1 MMNLKAEDKKWVDSM
16 WERLESK
23 LITTAT
29 NKTIIE
35 MVPYSTKNGMYHPA
49 AGEGITWW
57 TNGFFGGMM
66 WLMYKMTGK
75 EEYKAC
81 AVNQEL
87 IMDRAMRK
95 YDGLHHDVGF
105 QWNLMSKPHYEFE
118 GNKESRVRTLYAA
131 NMLAA
136 RVNIRGNFI
145 RAWDKRSYSI
155 IDCMMNIPL
164 LYWASR
170 ELEDDRFRFIAEMH
184 ADMSVRDH
192 VREDGSV
199 VHIVVHDE
207 QEDKVLE
214 TLAGQG
220 KAVGS
225 AWTRGQAWAVYGFI
239 LSYIHTG
246 KQNCLDAAIKVS
258 DYFLEHVEKFGYKT
272 PADFQQTDEV
282 DYVDNSAGVCAACGL
297 IELYKATNEEKYLNG
312 AIKILRALEEDC
324 IFDDSDQSILQKG
337 MESYSRGIHLHLI
350 YSDFFLV
357 EAIAKLKGMDYLIW

>member
-1 MMNLKAEDKKWVDSM
+1 MINLKPEDKKWVDGI
-16 WERLESK
+16 WEK
-23 LITTAT
+23 LDAKLSETA
-29 NKTIIE
+29 KKVVDF
-35 MVPYSTKNGMYHPA
+35 VPYSTASGRYICPRR
-49 AGEGITWW
+49 EGITWW
-57 TNGFFGGMM
+57 TNGFYGGML
-66 WLMYKMTGK
+66 WLMYEMTK
-75 EEYKAC
+75 NDVYKNC
-81 AVNQEL
+81 ALIQEQL
-87 IMDRAMRK
+87 MDRALRK

-105 QWNLMSKPHYEFE
+105 QWNLLSKPNYDFN
-118 GNKESRVRTLYAA
+118 GDKSSRVRTLYAA

-136 RVNIRGNFI
+136 RYNLRGNFI
-145 RAWDKRSYSI
+145 RAWNKRSYSI

-170 ELEDDRFRFIAEMH
+170 ELEDDRFRFIAEAH
-184 ADMSVRDH
+184 ADMSARDH

-207 QEDKVLE
+207 QEDRVIE

-246 KQNCLDAAIKVS
+246 KQNYLDAAIKVS
-258 DYFLEHVEKFGYKT
+258 DYFLAQVEKFNWKT
-272 PADFQQTDEV
+272 PTDFMQTDEV

-297 IELYKATNEEKYLNG
+297 IELYKATKEEKYLNG

-324 IFDDSDQSILQKG
+324 IFDDSDESILQKG
-337 MESYSRGIHLHLI
+337 MESYARGEHLHLI
-350 YSDFFLV
+350 YADFFLV
-357 EAIAKLKGMDYLIW
+357 EAIAKLKGTDYLIW